1 MPVADMN
8 AQAGVNQDPPA
19 TNSLPILSNE
29 SMPVQPN
36 GLDPNSFSEIIIS
49 PNLVLLQRKVPNCD
63 QENFNLELLSFL
75 QSCQKY
81 IQQLLLNRT
90 TIRYLPRSSFLPP
103 LLPKPSYPA
112 VVPSLTPNPSCPS
125 AFSSFSSSGGP
136 GNMSTAPNTWN
147 DCNTDR
153 IHNPI
158 NNCTCTSR
166 NPPEVDPV
174 QNLPFTPPYYPPGNM
189 STAPNAWNDCNTDRI
204 HNPINNCTCTNSNPP
219 EVDLMQNL
227 PFTPPYY
234 APASPY
240 TTTNTIIP
248 TNNTNNISNFT
259 DTSNDVSTTTITN
272 TTTTRSSLNR
282 SGKRKVHSKSRKST
296 AVKSKPESHKR
307 HSRCFDDGVQQ
318 LLLSW
323 IIAHKHHPYCSKEE
337 KRELAKK
344 TGLDEKQITMWMINK
359 RRRNAS
365 LFK

>member
-8 AQAGVNQDPPA
+8 AQAGVYPDPPA
-19 TNSLPILSNE
+19 TNSSPILSYE

-90 TIRYLPRSSFLPP
+90 TIRYLPRSSYLPP

-112 VVPSLTPNPSCPS
+112 VAPSLTPNPPCPS
-125 AFSSFSSSGGP
+125 AFSSFSSSSSGG
-136 GNMSTAPNTWN
+136 
-147 DCNTDR
+147 
-153 IHNPI
+153 
-158 NNCTCTSR
+158 
-166 NPPEVDPV
+166 
-174 QNLPFTPPYYPPGNM
+174 PGNM

-248 TNNTNNISNFT
+248 TNNTNNTSNFT

-307 HSRCFDDGVQQ
+307 HSRCFDDGVLQ